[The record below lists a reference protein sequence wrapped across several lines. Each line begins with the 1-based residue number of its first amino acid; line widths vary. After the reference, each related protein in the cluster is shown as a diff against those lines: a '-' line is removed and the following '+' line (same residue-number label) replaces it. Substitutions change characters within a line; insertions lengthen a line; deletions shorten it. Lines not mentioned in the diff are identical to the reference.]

1 MANTPAPSR
10 WSRSHL
16 VRRGALVAVA
26 VCAVVGSAAPAAAQ
40 DDDGG
45 AAGTAEVKGIL
56 KAADETGEDRF
67 LEGVELRVTDAEG
80 NEIGVGVTD
89 AEGAWSVT
97 LPAEGDYQ
105 VELLVDTL
113 PEGVALREN
122 AKNPVDVS
130 VNAGDSKNTLFP
142 MGGSIAGAAAT
153 DSNSIRALQLAIDGA
168 KLGLLIA
175 MCAIGLSLI
184 YGTTGLTNFAHGEMV
199 TFGAMS
205 AYLFHV
211 TGVFGWQAPLV
222 VGGLFALILGGL
234 AGYVFNE
241 SVWRPLRRRGA
252 SLISALVVSIGFS
265 IFFRYVMLF
274 IFGGRDGFYR
284 DYRIQ
289 ERIDFGRF
297 DLAPKDIWIM
307 GLSIVVL
314 VGVASALQFTRIGK
328 AMRAVAD
335 NRDLAASSGID
346 VEKVIRW
353 VWVSGSALAALGGVM
368 FAATEAIGWEMGF
381 RLLLLMFAG
390 VTLGGL
396 GTAYGA
402 LFGSL
407 IVGVFIQTSTLVIPS
422 DLKNVGAL
430 IMLVV
435 VLLVRPQGLL
445 GRAERIG

>member
-1 MANTPAPSR
+1 MA
-10 WSRSHL
+10 
-16 VRRGALVAVA
+16 VG
-26 VCAVVGSAAPAAAQ
+26 AVVGLATPTHAQ
-40 DDDGG
+40 DDG
-45 AAGTAEVKGIL
+45 ATGAEVKGNL
-56 KAADETGEDRF
+56 KTVNDAGEEVL
-67 LEGVELRVTDAEG
+67 LEGVELRVTDVDG
-80 NEIGVGVTD
+80 NEVGVGVTD
-89 AEGAWSVT
+89 AEGNWSLTVD
-97 LPAEGDYQ
+97 AGDYQ

-113 PEGVALREN
+113 PEGVELREN
-122 AKNPVDVS
+122 ARNPVAVS
-130 VNAGDSKNTLFP
+130 LNPGDSRGTLFP
-142 MGGSIAGAAAT
+142 MAGSARASEASSGNT
-153 DSNSIRALQLAIDGA
+153 IRALQLAVDGI
-168 KLGLLIA
+168 KLGLIIA

-199 TFGAMS
+199 TFGAMA
-205 AYLFHV
+205 AYFFHA
-211 TGVFGWQAPLV
+211 GAMKLPLLLAAVFAV
-222 VGGLFALILGGL
+222 ILGGIGGL
-234 AGYVFNE
+234 VFNE
-241 SVWRPLRRRGA
+241 GVWRPLRNRGA

-265 IFFRYVMLF
+265 IFLRYVMLYF
-274 IFGGRDGFYR
+274 FGGRDGFYR

-289 ERIDFGRF
+289 EQIDFGWF
-297 DLAPKDIWIM
+297 TQAPKDIWIM
-307 GLSIVVL
+307 VISAVVL

-335 NRDLAASSGID
+335 NRDLAESSGID

-353 VWVSGSALAALGGVM
+353 VWIAGSALAALGGVL
-368 FAATEAIGWEMGF
+368 FATTEAIGWEMGF
-381 RLLLLMFAG
+381 RILLLMFAG

-430 IMLVV
+430 LMLVV